1 MKIADIMTSDVV
13 SVRPDAS
20 FKEIVERLVRCDVSG
35 LPVVDDEG
43 HLVGIVTEAD
53 VTSKEAYG
61 GHRRRALAL
70 LADLLSAREHRWAT
84 KAAGWEAADVM
95 TEDVV
100 TCSPDDEVRV
110 VARRMLERGVKR
122 FPVVRSGELVGMVSR
137 QDILRMFARP
147 DDTIQAEITRAL
159 ATDLNRPDGCRVHCS
174 AHDGVATLT
183 GDVRYAWDIPVVI
196 SIARNVEGVIDV
208 VSQVHNREQDPR
220 PSSTG
225 ITSIFDG

>member
-159 ATDLNRPDGCRVHCS
+159 ATDLNRCTAPCTTAS
-174 AHDGVATLT
+174 
-183 GDVRYAWDIPVVI
+183 
-196 SIARNVEGVIDV
+196 
-208 VSQVHNREQDPR
+208 PR
-220 PSSTG
+220 
-225 ITSIFDG
+225 